1 MNRSGLLCRKESV
14 EAVKINCPSGASFS
28 EMCGKIGVINVPMS
42 SSQDSVVAV
51 KKLSFRS
58 EFLKGCVNSLGFLES
73 PVSHARRVSRQPKL
87 CVRSC

>member
-1 MNRSGLLCRKESV
+1 MNRSGLLSRKESV

-51 KKLSFRS
+51 KNCHSGANF
-58 EFLKGCVNSLGFLES
+58 
-73 PVSHARRVSRQPKL
+73 
-87 CVRSC
+87 